1 MHFSLR
7 LSHKRKRISII
18 SDTFFFQ
25 SGIQNCLFSQSSQPQ
40 VPMEIFHSSYL
51 ILLLPLL
58 LLFAAVSAADI
69 YSDTLL
75 SLKSELTDANGS
87 LKNWILPSTENPP
100 GKIHACS
107 WSGVKCNTN
116 NSAITGLDLSVKSL
130 AGEISGDQFAVF
142 ADLVSLNLSH
152 NSFSGQLPAGI
163 FNLTNLTT
171 LDISRNNFSGHFPT
185 GVSALQNLIVLDAF
199 SNSFSG
205 SLPAEISDLQN
216 LKILNLAGS
225 YFRGPIPS
233 EYGAFRRLEFIH
245 LAGNMI
251 TGSIPPELGKLK
263 TVTHMEIGY
272 NFYHGSIPW
281 QLGNMTEL
289 QYLDIAYANLSG
301 AVPKSLGDLDNLES
315 LFLFRNQLSG
325 SIPPELSS
333 IRALQSL
340 DLSDNLIS
348 GWIPETFSELNN
360 LRLLSLFYNEMSGEV
375 PDGIAKLPSLETLL
389 LWNNLFSGNLPR
401 SLGRNSKLGWVDVS
415 TNNFNGSV
423 PPDICANG
431 QLLKLMLFS
440 NNFSGDLSTSLSNC
454 SSLVRL
460 RLEDNKFSG
469 EIPLKF
475 STLTDITYVDLS
487 GNNFS
492 GGIPMDISKAQKLE
506 YFNVSRNPELGGTVP
521 AEMWELPNLNNFSA
535 SSCGLIGNVPS
546 FKNCKSISVVELS
559 KNSLEGTVPK
569 SISSC
574 RVLERIDL
582 GSNNISGR
590 IPEELASLPA
600 LLVLDLSHN
609 SFNGPIPKIFG
620 SSSSLVL
627 LNVSYNDV
635 SGSIPTEKVFRM
647 MERSAFDGNP
657 KLCGEPL
664 RSCPGSV
671 SIFGSRVAGKLLW
684 IALLCIGVVMFVTL
698 SVMGIFYYHKGSKG
712 QWKMISFAGLPQ
724 FTKNDLLK
732 SFSSTESMDA
742 LPPSSASVR
751 QAVLPMGIAVSVK
764 KIEWGAKRMRVML
777 EFVTQIG
784 NARHKNLIRLLGVC
798 YNNHLAYLLYD
809 YLPNG
814 NLAEMISVKSEWAAK
829 YKIIIG
835 IAKGLHFLHHECSP
849 AIAHGDLRSSNIV
862 FDENM
867 EPHLTEFGFKHL
879 LELNKSSFTAAT
891 STWDAGDNISGTKEE
906 LCRDVYSFGEIMLEI
921 LSNGR
926 LTNFGASIQS
936 KSREVVLRE
945 IYNENEAGSD
955 ISMQEEIKLAI
966 EVAML
971 CTRSRPSDRPSMEN
985 ALKLLSESKLQM
997 KNNPTFE
1004 TAG

>member
-1 MHFSLR
+1 
-7 LSHKRKRISII
+7 
-18 SDTFFFQ
+18 
-25 SGIQNCLFSQSSQPQ
+25 
-40 VPMEIFHSSYL
+40 MENFHSSFYFN
-51 ILLLPLL
+51 LLLPLL
-58 LLFAAVSAADI
+58 FLYAAVSAVDI

-75 SLKSELTDANGS
+75 SLKSELADVNGS
-87 LKNWILPSTENPP
+87 LKDWILPSAENPP

-116 NSAITGLDLSVKSL
+116 NSAVTGIDLSMKSL
-130 AGEISGDQFAVF
+130 AGEISGNQFAVF
-142 ADLVSLNLSH
+142 TDLVSLNLSY
-152 NSFSGQLPAGI
+152 NSFSGHLPAGI

-171 LDISRNNFSGHFPT
+171 LDISRNNFSGHFPV

-205 SLPAEISDLQN
+205 SLPAEISELQN

-245 LAGNMI
+245 LAGNLI

-272 NFYHGSIPW
+272 NYYHGSIPW

-301 AVPKSLGDLDNLES
+301 AIPKSLGDLNNLES

-325 SIPPELSS
+325 SIPAELSN

-348 GWIPETFSELNN
+348 GSIPETFSELKN
-360 LRLLSLFYNEMSGEV
+360 LKLLSLFYNEMAGEV
-375 PDGIAKLPSLETLL
+375 PDGIAELPSLETLL
-389 LWNNLFSGNLPR
+389 LWNNYFSGNLPR
-401 SLGRNSKLGWVDVS
+401 SLGRNSMLGWVDVS
-415 TNNFNGSV
+415 TNNLSGGV
-423 PPDICANG
+423 PRDICANG
-431 QLLKLMLFS
+431 QLFKLMLFS
-440 NNFSGDLSTSLSNC
+440 NNFTGGLSTSLSNC

-460 RLEDNKFSG
+460 RLEDNMFSG

-475 STLTDITYVDLS
+475 SSLTDITYVDLS

-521 AEMWELPNLNNFSA
+521 AEMWELPNLHNFSA

-546 FKNCKSISVVELS
+546 FENCRSIYVVELS
-559 KNSLEGTVPK
+559 KNSLEGTVSE
-569 SISSC
+569 SISKC
-574 RVLERIDL
+574 QALERIDL
-582 GSNNISGR
+582 GSNNLSGR

-600 LLVLDLSHN
+600 LGVLDLSHN
-609 SFNGPIPKIFG
+609 SFDGSIPKKFG
-620 SSSSLVL
+620 SSSTLVL

-635 SGSIPTEKVFRM
+635 SGIIPSGKVFRT
-647 MERSAFDGNP
+647 MEQSAFVGNP

-671 SIFGSRVAGKLLW
+671 AIFGSRGVGKLLW
-684 IALLCIGVVMFVTL
+684 ILLLCAVVVMFVTL
-698 SVMGIFYYHKGSKG
+698 SVMGIFYFRRESKG
-712 QWKMISFAGLPQ
+712 QWKMISFDGLPQ
-724 FTKNDLLK
+724 FTANDVLK

-742 LPPSSASVR
+742 LPPLSASVSK
-751 QAVLPMGIAVSVK
+751 AVLPTGITVSVK

-784 NARHKNLIRLLGVC
+784 NARHENLIRLLGVC
-798 YNNHLAYLLYD
+798 YNNQLAYLLYE

-814 NLAEMISVKSEWAAK
+814 NLAEKISVKREWAAK
-829 YKIIIG
+829 YKIVIG
-835 IAKGLHFLHHECSP
+835 VAKGLHFLHHKCYP
-849 AIAHGDLRSSNIV
+849 AIAHGDLRSRNIV

-867 EPHLTEFGFKHL
+867 EPCLTEFGFKHL
-879 LELNKSSFTAAT
+879 LELNKDSFAAAT
-891 STWDAGDNISGTKEE
+891 STWDAGDNISVTKGE

-921 LSNGR
+921 LSRGR
-926 LTNFGASIQS
+926 LTNSGASMHS

-945 IYNENEAGSD
+945 IYNENEAGSN
-955 ISMQEEIKLAI
+955 ISLQEEIKLVV

-971 CTRSRPSDRPSMEN
+971 CTRSRPSDRPSMES
-985 ALKLLSESKLQM
+985 ALKLLSESKIQM

-1004 TAG
+1004 AAG